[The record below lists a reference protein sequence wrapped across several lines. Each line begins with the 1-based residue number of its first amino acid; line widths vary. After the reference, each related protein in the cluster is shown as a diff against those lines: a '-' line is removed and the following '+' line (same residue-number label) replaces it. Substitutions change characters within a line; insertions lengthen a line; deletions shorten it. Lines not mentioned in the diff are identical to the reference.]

1 MAGTRQ
7 NSRYSRERFRQYA
20 GAVPDA
26 PDSTAAPR
34 AGVTGVGVL
43 LVAAAAL
50 WLLVAVPR
58 HEFLIDLDAPLA
70 GMLGVALLLG
80 PERWRLPLTG
90 VAAGAAVAALAPL
103 IALGGWLWQVGSL
116 TAEPGLAWNLLEQL
130 ALVSAG
136 VLATLRVRASLTW
149 RRSLRGPAIV
159 ALVLAV
165 AAMLVWTLLVG
176 PFEPAGQSLTVAL
189 AVLALALAPTARPRA
204 VAMGFAVG
212 LLGAMLLP
220 LLISRTR
227 ILVDQRYGH
236 IAFGL
241 DWIGSKVRTD
251 SLLAALTVLAV
262 AMAIIVWRTDRTDR
276 TAGRAGGASG
286 VSDAPRVPRPV
297 SLAALSASTGGL
309 ATVPTGPASHR
320 QGGGRAAT
328 AVRESAP
335 AMSAVHGRT
344 VTVAALAAIAGAA
357 ILPIGR
363 PGYLEYAPFTTMA
376 QWWPTYASCALA
388 TALSV
393 AVLVW
398 RTAVVTGVLLGITA
412 WSPVALVE
420 ASRVPTDGV
429 GGAVVSLTSWIGAGL
444 LLAAA
449 ALLLAVVLGRAFRG
463 GVRVV
468 RIPVAVVVGFGV
480 FLASGLI
487 APAVL
492 AGFTDDGRAR
502 FATLATALVALVAIT
517 RRPALLGAAVI
528 AGIGIGAMLY
538 PVRDLLPSYSHEWR
552 MDRPL
557 WVLGIGAAALAV
569 AVVLGWTERP
579 GLASGSGAPMPR
591 PGIGS
596 AV

>member
-1 MAGTRQ
+1 
-7 NSRYSRERFRQYA
+7 
-20 GAVPDA
+20 VPDA

-34 AGVTGVGVL
+34 PGVTGVGVL

-80 PERWRLPLTG
+80 TERWRLALTG
-90 VAAGAAVAALAPL
+90 VAAGAAVAAVAPL
-103 IALGGWLWQVGSL
+103 IALAGWLWQIGSL
-116 TAEPGLAWNLLEQL
+116 DAEPGLMWNLLEQL

-136 VLATLRVRASLTW
+136 VLATLRLRAILTW
-149 RRSLRGPAIV
+149 RRSLRGPSIV
-159 ALVLAV
+159 TLVLAV
-165 AAMLVWTLLVG
+165 IAMLVWTLLVG

-189 AVLALALAPTARPRA
+189 AVLALAIAPTASPRA
-204 VAMGFAVG
+204 AVMGFAVG

-220 LLISRTR
+220 LLISRAR
-227 ILVDQRYGH
+227 IVVDQRYGH

-262 AMAIIVWRTDRTDR
+262 AIAIIVWRTDRT
-276 TAGRAGGASG
+276 TAPAGGAG
-286 VSDAPRVPRPV
+286 VAWDAPRVPRPV
-297 SLAALSASTGGL
+297 SLAALSAGTSAL
-309 ATVPTGPASHR
+309 ATLPTGPASHR
-320 QGGGRAAT
+320 SGGARAA
-328 AVRESAP
+328 AAFREPAP
-335 AMSAVHGRT
+335 ATSALHGRT
-344 VTVAALAAIAGAA
+344 VTIAAVAAIAGAA

-363 PGYLEYAPFTTMA
+363 PGYLEYAPLTTMT
-376 QWWPTYASCALA
+376 QWWPTYAACALA
-388 TALSV
+388 TVLSV

-398 RTAVVTGVLLGITA
+398 RGAVATGLLLGITA
-412 WSPVALVE
+412 WSPAALVE

-429 GGAVVSLTSWIGAGL
+429 GGAVVSLTAWIGAGL
-444 LLAAA
+444 LLLAA
-449 ALLLAVVLGRAFRG
+449 ALLVAVVIGRWFRG

-468 RIPVAVVVGFGV
+468 RLPVAVVVGFGV

-492 AGFTDDGRAR
+492 AGFADDGRAR
-502 FATLATALVALVAIT
+502 FAALATALVALLAIT

-528 AGIGIGAMLY
+528 AGIGIGALLFAA
-538 PVRDLLPSYSHEWR
+538 RDLLPSYSHEWR

-557 WVLGIGAAALAV
+557 WVLGIGAAALV
-569 AVVLGWTERP
+569 IAVVLARTERP
-579 GLASGSGAPMPR
+579 SLASGTGAPVPR